1 MKKIFP
7 LMLAAGLFV
16 ACHPSQSK
24 VSERTSDVDESESSY
39 GENYTSRL
47 NNGVYDDTE
56 NDDVSFY
63 DDEYNSDDEDEQLS
77 DVSLGSDYNSYQVR
91 CSNRNITVSDMNG
104 NSAHYTIDSNGNL
117 SGYDSNGNYYH
128 SHTDNLG
135 NTTGFDSDGNC
146 YRSHILIL
154 MILAT
159 QPLPTVMAIPTILT
173 PIISEILQ
181 VMTVMAILS
190 ILTPTASV
198 ILQYILID
206 VKSKTN

>member
-146 YRSHILIL
+146 YRSH
-154 MILAT
+154 T
-159 QPLPTVMAIPTILT
+159 DDFGNTTTYDSYGNSYYSHTDNFGNTSGYDSNGNTFNSHTDSFGNTTVYT
-173 PIISEILQ
+173 
-181 VMTVMAILS
+181 
-190 ILTPTASV
+190 
-198 ILQYILID
+198 Y
-206 VKSKTN
+206 